1 MKRDIFRALTKIL
14 KNKSK
19 GLHDPLFVGNEKKY
33 LYDCIKSGYVS
44 SVGKFVIQFED
55 KIKKY
60 TKTKFAVAT
69 NSGTSALH
77 LVLKYY
83 KINSNDEVL
92 LPSLTYVAT
101 INSILYCNSNPNFVD
116 VNSHTLGV
124 CPKKLSIYLKKIS
137 KKRKN
142 YYINKKTGK
151 RLKALI
157 VVHLYG
163 MASEIVQLKK
173 ICRK

>member
-1 MKRDIFRALTKIL
+1 MKTEILKNLTKIL

-19 GLHDPLFVGNEKKY
+19 GLHDPLFIGNEKKY
-33 LYDCIKSGYVS
+33 LAECIASGYVS

-77 LVLKYY
+77 LILKYF
-83 KINSNDEVL
+83 KANLNDEVL

-116 VNSHTLGV
+116 VNPQTLGV
-124 CPKKLSIYLKKIS
+124 CPKKLDKYLKRIS
-137 KKRKN
+137 KK
-142 YYINKKTGK
+142 
-151 RLKALI
+151 
-157 VVHLYG
+157 
-163 MASEIVQLKK
+163 KK
-173 ICRK
+173 IITLIKEQVND